1 MIQLK
6 MKKGEYF
13 FLKQM
18 SKYSYTCMFVKVEFF
33 WNISL
38 IIDVDFVIFID
49 ERLTVFVSEIIYSFE
64 ELLVMVFEK
73 VKFSA
78 EVFVGNYFFFIINC
92 NLVLYFLVVLRLK
105 NS

>member
-6 MKKGEYF
+6 MKKEEYF

-18 SKYSYTCMFVKVEFF
+18 SKYSYMCMFVKVEFF
-33 WNISL
+33 WNIIL

-49 ERLTVFVSEIIYSFE
+49 ECLTVFVSEIIYSFE

-78 EVFVGNYFFFIINC
+78 EVFVGNYFFFIMNC